1 MNTYITYWN
10 YEPFPLRKK
19 ELRSKQCKRMDLNED
34 VRKPSIAASF
44 GDGRT
49 ANQLCNFAS
58 GYALWKQ
65 YGILNFLD
73 EHQYELLSKTF
84 DLPKLDEESD
94 NSSYYI
100 WRKGRYLNVMNTILM
115 CVCRDLLIQEL

>member
-1 MNTYITYWN
+1 
-10 YEPFPLRKK
+10 
-19 ELRSKQCKRMDLNED
+19 MDLNED
-34 VRKPSIAASF
+34 VKKPSIAASF

-49 ANQLCNFAS
+49 ANQLCNFAT

-65 YGILNFLD
+65 YGFLNFLD

-84 DLPKLDEESD
+84 DLPKLDEEND

-100 WRKGRYLNVMNTILM
+100 WRKGRYINVMSSILT
-115 CVCRDLLIQEL
+115 CVIYLF